1 MSLLKIV
8 AYHENQFNDIG
19 ILKNGLKTK
28 LTSALMNDPN
38 NYTSP
43 KELFCLSLVVCF
55 YKTMKKYLSIKQNLS
70 NDVSVQVLCKTCI
83 DAQGF
88 YFNIELLCGI
98 DNFSLTDTHQIMKLV
113 HKKCPVSRF
122 LNQYSYIT
130 LTPVAYTDLIK

>member
-1 MSLLKIV
+1 MSLLKIA

-55 YKTMKKYLSIKQNLS
+55 YKTMKKYLSMKQNLS
-70 NDVSVQVLCKTCI
+70 NDIIVQVLCNTCM
-83 DAQGF
+83 DKQGF
-88 YFNIELLCGI
+88 YFKIELLCGI
-98 DNFSLTDTHQIMKLV
+98 NNFSLTDTYQIMQSV
-113 HKKCPVSRF
+113 HKKCPVSRL
-122 LNQYSYIT
+122 LNEYAYIT
-130 LTPVAYTDLIK
+130 LTPVSHTDLIK